1 MNGFNGFERWK
12 EIKYGIVVPVEKPPA
27 PVVTEKPSE
36 PPKLKGWSYSKCGD
50 RYYKSEDVA
59 FRKRAIE
66 DLYIAVDPGG
76 SGIMRNDDGGRRER
90 LLKMIDALAIELVG
104 GVPEGFEEYT

>member
-1 MNGFNGFERWK
+1 MKWQQTTS
-12 EIKYGIVVPVEKPPA
+12 GIVLPADKPA
-27 PVVTEKPSE
+27 PLPAPEKPSN
-36 PPKLKGWSYSKCGD
+36 PQKLKGWSYSKCGD
-50 RYYKSEDVA
+50 RYYKSEDMA
-59 FRKRAIE
+59 FRKKALE

-76 SGIMRNDDGGRRER
+76 SGIMRNDDEERRER